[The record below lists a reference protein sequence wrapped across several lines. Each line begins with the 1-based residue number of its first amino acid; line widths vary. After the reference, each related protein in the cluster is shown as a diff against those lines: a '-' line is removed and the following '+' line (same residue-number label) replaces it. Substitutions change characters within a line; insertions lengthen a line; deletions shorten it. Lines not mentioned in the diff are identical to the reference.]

1 MNGFSVPI
9 HLKDLEIGGGKY
21 VVDQDKAAA
30 GIPSDAATQR
40 QEIERIRAELES
52 NGAPSVVAEFDAL
65 YVLTRDAEQLDA
77 QARSSLAQ
85 VLCETALGVA
95 SASEALK
102 PGATLDKED
111 LDEGRKAFVMAAVL
125 AQAVVEKC
133 DTISMREKALK
144 DKKKKDAWSKDRLG
158 CLEGLH
164 NALKAIDVAWLWNL
178 RVVDEACLL
187 LWVRAGARA
196 LPLSRGAA
204 NGAQRSAAHACV
216 VDAITSAPVEFG
228 APVRYAA
235 SFIVRAGRGD
245 ALGGARRGG
254 EPRPRAL
261 AAMAWGGRVAP
272 RR

>member
-21 VVDQDKAAA
+21 VVDGDKAAA
-30 GIPSDAATQR
+30 GIPRDAATQR

-111 LDEGRKAFVMAAVL
+111 LDEGRRAFVMAAVL

-204 NGAQRSAAHACV
+204 NGAQRAAAHACV

-228 APVRYAA
+228 APAA
-235 SFIVRAGRGD
+235 AGR
-245 ALGGARRGG
+245 RFSTQR
-254 EPRPRAL
+254 
-261 AAMAWGGRVAP
+261 
-272 RR
+272 

>member
-30 GIPSDAATQR
+30 GIPRDAATQR
-40 QEIERIRAELES
+40 QEIERIRAELETS
-52 NGAPSVVAEFDAL
+52 GAPSVVAEFDAL

-111 LDEGRKAFVMAAVL
+111 LDEGRRAFVMAAVL

-144 DKKKKDAWSKDRLG
+144 DKKKKDAWSKDRF
-158 CLEGLH
+158 
-164 NALKAIDVAWLWNL
+164 
-178 RVVDEACLL
+178 CLL
-187 LWVRAGARA
+187 YTSPSPRDKRQ
-196 LPLSRGAA
+196 SRMPS
-204 NGAQRSAAHACV
+204 SA
-216 VDAITSAPVEFG
+216 
-228 APVRYAA
+228 
-235 SFIVRAGRGD
+235 
-245 ALGGARRGG
+245 
-254 EPRPRAL
+254 
-261 AAMAWGGRVAP
+261 
-272 RR
+272 

>member
-21 VVDQDKAAA
+21 VVDGDKAATGA
-30 GIPSDAATQR
+30 PKDAKEQR
-40 QEIERIRAELES
+40 QEIERIRAELEN

-111 LDEGRKAFVMAAVL
+111 LDEGRRAFVMAAVL

-133 DTISMREKALK
+133 DTISMREKTLK
-144 DKKKKDAWSKDRLG
+144 DKKIDLVEEIKLLNSILYISLNLLAM
-158 CLEGLH
+158 LELTYK
-164 NALKAIDVAWLWNL
+164 LIKQL
-178 RVVDEACLL
+178 RVKHLRQQELL
-187 LWVRAGARA
+187 LE
-196 LPLSRGAA
+196 SM
-204 NGAQRSAAHACV
+204 V
-216 VDAITSAPVEFG
+216 VLF
-228 APVRYAA
+228 
-235 SFIVRAGRGD
+235 
-245 ALGGARRGG
+245 
-254 EPRPRAL
+254 
-261 AAMAWGGRVAP
+261 M
-272 RR
+272 